1 MVHLHAGPQHEVHA
15 FQFNTFPIW
24 GAHRTG
30 DPHAGGSPEN
40 WVGKTNWFTCIL
52 GLNMRCMHS
61 NSIHFP
67 YGLGSDFPLA
77 ARKGEGE
84 RGEERGG
91 KRGSNIYSQTPD
103 QPQGGCY
110 LFYTPTCVKPPPDR
124 LEPSAFSA
132 TYPRPI
138 HEFTASPAKNCEWAG
153 VRNDR
158 ARRHRAPCKLSAPAR
173 TRREYGNQARSTYG
187 EMSRSSRFHIK
198 ASPLAR
204 ALGSY
209 LWPCETLEAR
219 CISARCHSPCA
230 RNHRPRNATSKAPT
244 RKHKNQKHTY
254 AHWWL

>member
-1 MVHLHAGPQHEVHA
+1 M
-15 FQFNTFPIW
+15 
-24 GAHRTG
+24 
-30 DPHAGGSPEN
+30 
-40 WVGKTNWFTCIL
+40 
-52 GLNMRCMHS
+52 
-61 NSIHFP
+61 
-67 YGLGSDFPLA
+67 
-77 ARKGEGE
+77 
-84 RGEERGG
+84 
-91 KRGSNIYSQTPD
+91 
-103 QPQGGCY
+103 
-110 LFYTPTCVKPPPDR
+110 FYTPTCVKPPPDR

-138 HEFTASPAKNCEWAG
+138 NEFTASPTKNCEWAG

-244 RKHKNQKHTY
+244 RKHKKHKTY
-254 AHWWL
+254 VRPLVILSWWGSVMALPVRRRVEGRAGTSAADAIIESCVVTGRSRFTIRDGEAIINIFRVCDKALCNKWNALADTYSANEAATGTLIPKR